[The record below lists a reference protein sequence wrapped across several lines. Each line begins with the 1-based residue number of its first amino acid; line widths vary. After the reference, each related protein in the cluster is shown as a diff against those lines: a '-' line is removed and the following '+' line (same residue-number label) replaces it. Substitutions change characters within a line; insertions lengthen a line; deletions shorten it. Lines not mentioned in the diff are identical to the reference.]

1 MDLAKLQAMR
11 EWPPPWSALAMRGF
25 LGLAGYY
32 KNFVH
37 HYGTIAA
44 PLTALFR
51 KDGFSWSE
59 EAVVAFAA
67 LKDAVTSAPVPAMSD
82 FAKTFVVEC
91 DASSH
96 GFGPVLV

>member
-1 MDLAKLQAMR
+1 MR
-11 EWPPPWSALAMRGF
+11 EWPPPRSALAMRGF

-59 EAVVAFAA
+59 EAAAKFAA
-67 LKDAVTSAPVPAMSD
+67 LKDAVTSAPVLAMPD
-82 FAKTFVVEC
+82 FTKMFVVEC
-91 DASSH
+91 DVSSH
-96 GFGPVLV
+96 GFGAMLV